1 MPKNK
6 KNNGSKNVNTS
17 NKVATPATTET
28 LKVPQVIQPDA
39 GKEVTTEKAPEVV
52 AVPADPP
59 KAEVVADLTATWVV
73 DLKAST
79 LKPEDLVADKEYVIV
94 KCVHLSPP
102 GHFPDI
108 DRDLY
113 TDAPVKAKFLRWE
126 ELYMAGTV
134 GMTLDGATEEQKKTI
149 ESAYSKSQVAV
160 FNDGRAG
167 YAIPAYATVPACD
180 ISLLVYPN
188 NEEGHKLAF
197 DAATFFSARSFSL
210 GWTEEISNLKREML
224 LSSANVP
231 EMTAWLGNQPISV
244 LRKACSVWGGKVK
257 EVFKEGVTKE
267 AALPIVLALRN
278 EITKDPKK
286 VEALAKR
293 YTETRA
299 AWEASRKAFD
309 QHQVVAIWRERAK
322 AAGRNLNLAKME
334 EEVRIDAVKAASVK
348 LAKAAAKTPKET
360 AVKTNGLNITNL
372 PSGEVAVSVKGGK
385 LTIDQMKAM
394 IQAAD
399 AKVAADKAKE
409 DEAKRVAEAEK
420 AAAEVARV
428 AKEKE
433 IEAAKNPAV
442 PPVLVTDNSPKNGST
457 TQAKPK
463 VKNKTAA
470 KLARVRGGEGRI
482 RHPAFA
488 SPHPCGS
495 NDDVTEIEAWKT

>member
-17 NKVATPATTET
+17 NNGAKPATTET
-28 LKVPQVIQPDA
+28 PKVPQVIQPDA
-39 GKEVTTEKAPEVV
+39 GKEVATEKAPEVV

-59 KAEVVADLTATWVV
+59 KAAVVVDLTATWVV
-73 DLKAST
+73 DLKASD
-79 LKPEDLVADKEYVIV
+79 LLPSDLVPGNEYVIV

-102 GHFPDI
+102 GHFPDV
-108 DRDLY
+108 DRELY
-113 TDAPVKAKFLRWE
+113 TDAPILAKFLRWE
-126 ELYMAGTV
+126 ELYMAGTI
-134 GMTLDGATEEQKKTI
+134 GMTLDGATEEQVKTI
-149 ESAYSKSQVAV
+149 EAAYSKSQVAV

-167 YAIPAYATVPACD
+167 YAIPAYATVPECD
-180 ISLLVYPN
+180 VKLLVYPN
-188 NEEGHKLAF
+188 NEEGHKAAF
-197 DAATFFSARSFSL
+197 EAATFFSARSFSL
-210 GWTEEISNLKREML
+210 GWTEEIISLLREML

-231 EMTAWLGNQPISV
+231 EMTEWLAKQPISV

-267 AALPIVLALRN
+267 AALPVVLALRG

-299 AWEASRKAFD
+299 AWEASRKGFEA
-309 QHQVVAIWRERAK
+309 HQVVEIWRSKAK
-322 AAGRNLNLAKME
+322 AAGRNLNLAKMA
-334 EEVRIDAVKAASVK
+334 EEVRIDEAKAASVRA
-348 LAKAAAKTPKET
+348 AKAAAKTPKET

-394 IQAAD
+394 IAAAD
-399 AKVAADKAKE
+399 AKVSA
-409 DEAKRVAEAEK
+409 DEAKKAEAE
-420 AAAEVARV
+420 RV
-428 AKEKE
+428 AKAEAAADAVKKAE

-442 PPVLVTDNSPKNGST
+442 PPVLVTDNSPKDGST
-457 TQAKPK
+457 TRAKPK
-463 VKNKTAA
+463 VKSKDKTAA

-482 RHPAFA
+482 RHLTFA
-488 SPHPCGS
+488 SPTLAGS
-495 NDDVTEIEAWKT
+495 NDVTEIEAWKT